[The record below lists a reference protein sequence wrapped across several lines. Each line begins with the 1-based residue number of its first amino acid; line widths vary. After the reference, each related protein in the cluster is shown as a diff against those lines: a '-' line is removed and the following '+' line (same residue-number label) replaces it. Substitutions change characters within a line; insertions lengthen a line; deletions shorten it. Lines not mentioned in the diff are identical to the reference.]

1 VKDSTPPSGGA
12 PGSPEGLPAGDAAIG
27 QREAAL
33 ARREEAAGQRE
44 AAVRLLEQAAQAQSA
59 ALAAAQVQQQ
69 ELREAN
75 AHLVLA
81 KLEADAL
88 KEAALLARGRQDEF
102 LAMLAHELRN
112 PLAPISNA
120 AALLARA
127 DGNPDMLRR
136 IHGIVD
142 RQVHHLA
149 RLVDQLLDVSRVTQG
164 RIELHKQPTAL
175 SGIVEQAVQTHRA
188 LIEARHQQLRVQI
201 PAQPLLVDGDPVRLV
216 QVVGNLLHNAAKY
229 TGTGG
234 AISVTARQEGD
245 AVLIEVQDTG
255 IGIAAEALPHIF
267 ELFAQGDHSLAR
279 SQGGLGIGLTVVRS
293 MVQLHGGTVQAY
305 SAGTGQGSTFVVTL
319 PALAQ
324 TELAAQ
330 PIQEPSHA
338 QGAERILVIED
349 NADQA
354 ESLAMVLRLSGYE
367 VETAPDGPSGLA
379 MAAQLQ
385 PRVVVCDIGLPGMSG
400 YEVAAQLRLRGDQ
413 APLMIALTGYGTA
426 GDIAQALAAGFHQ
439 HIAKPADVE
448 TLLQCIAQALHP
460 EEHNAPR

>member
-1 VKDSTPPSGGA
+1 MKAATPPSGRA
-12 PGSPEGLPAGDAAIG
+12 PGSPGELPDREAAIG
-27 QREAAL
+27 QRE
-33 ARREEAAGQRE
+33 E
-44 AAVRLLEQAAQAQSA
+44 AVRLREQAVQTQSA
-59 ALAAAQVQQQ
+59 AFSVAQVQQQ

-88 KEAALLARGRQDEF
+88 KEAAELARKRQDEF

-127 DGNPDMLRR
+127 DCNPDTLRR
-136 IHGIVD
+136 IHDIVD

-164 RIELHKQPTAL
+164 RIELHRQPSAV

-188 LIEARHQQLRVQI
+188 LIEARHQQLRVNM
-201 PAQPLLVDGDPVRLV
+201 PAQSLVVEGDPVRLV

-229 TGTGG
+229 TREGG
-234 AISVTARQEGD
+234 ALTVTARQEGD

-255 IGIAAEALPHIF
+255 IGIAAEELPHIF
-267 ELFAQGDHSLAR
+267 ELFVQGDHSLAR

-293 MVQLHGGTVQAY
+293 MAQLHGGTVQAF
-305 SAGTGQGSTFVVTL
+305 SAGAGQGSTFVVSL
-319 PALAQ
+319 PALAH
-324 TELAAQ
+324 TELTAQ
-330 PIQEPSHA
+330 PIQEPPHA
-338 QGAERILVIED
+338 QGTERVLVIED
-349 NADQA
+349 NADAA
-354 ESLAMVLRLSGYE
+354 ETLAMVLRLSGYE

-385 PRVVVCDIGLPGMSG
+385 PRVVLCDIGLPGMSG
-400 YEVAAQLRLRGDQ
+400 YEVAAQLRLRGNEP
-413 APLMIALTGYGTA
+413 PLMIALTGYGTA
-426 GDIAQALAAGFHQ
+426 GDIAKALSAGFHQ
-439 HIAKPADVE
+439 HMAKPADVE
-448 TLLQCIAQALHP
+448 ILLQVISQALHP
-460 EEHNAPR
+460 KEHRAPR